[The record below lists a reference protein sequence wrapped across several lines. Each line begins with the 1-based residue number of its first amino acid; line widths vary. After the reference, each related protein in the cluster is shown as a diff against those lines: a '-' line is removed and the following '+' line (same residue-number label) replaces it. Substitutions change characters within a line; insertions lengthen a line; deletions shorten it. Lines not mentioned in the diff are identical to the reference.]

1 MIQSFLRFLSFF
13 AFVIISKF
21 SVGQLLIS
29 NQGGTATAVVTAMVG
44 GGLTVSNAT
53 INCPS
58 TAYGTFTNGA
68 STNIGIPSGIVLTTG
83 NVNALNGSGS
93 TFWSTDNPGG
103 NCNDAQLGSL
113 EPLADYD
120 CCILEFDVTPSCTT
134 LQIRFVFG
142 SEEYPE
148 WVSSGYND
156 AFGFF
161 VTGPNPSGGNYNN
174 TNVATLPNNTT
185 IVSIDNV
192 NANVNSAYYVNN
204 STGTSIVLDAFTT
217 VLTRNVTV
225 TPCQTYHFKLAIADA
240 GDGIFDSGVFIDF
253 LDCLNSVSATT
264 STTPAGCAGNDG
276 TATATVTGGY
286 PPYTYS
292 WNTTPAQITATA
304 TGLAPGTYTV
314 TIDDAGACTNPITQT
329 VTVANGSSSTN
340 PTFTQVA
347 PICSGGTFTL
357 PTTSNNGII
366 GTWSP
371 AINNTTTTTYTFT
384 PNAGQCATTTT
395 MSVTVNPNITPTF
408 TQVAQICSGG
418 SFTLPTTSTNSITGT
433 WSPAINNTATTTYTF
448 TPTAG
453 QCANNQTMSVTVGP
467 PSTPTFT
474 QVGPYC
480 SGASIPALPTTSIEG
495 FSGTWSPAI
504 NNTATSTYTFTPTA
518 GQCANNQTMT
528 VTINSQITPVFNQ
541 VAPICSG
548 SSFTLP
554 TSSTNGISGTW
565 SPAINNTTTTT
576 YTFTPASG
584 QCATQTTMTVNVSTP
599 ITPTFTQWGPYCQND
614 IIIQVILP
622 ETSNEGITGTWNP
635 AMVSTSNAGNIV
647 HTFTPN
653 SGQCAN
659 NQTMTVVINPSITPV
674 FTQIAPICV
683 GDNLTLPTTSTNSIS
698 GTWTPAVNNTT
709 TTYTFTPD
717 AGQCAI
723 NQTMTINVGL
733 QATPTFSSIGPF
745 CEGDSFSLPT
755 LSNEGFSG
763 TWSPAINNTATTT
776 YTYTPAVGQC
786 ATAATLGV
794 TINPIPTISINEA
807 PSICV
812 GQSSNLTTTA
822 SPSGGTYL
830 WQPNNETTNQIAVSP
845 ITTTNYSVVYTLNE
859 CPSQPATTLVTVN
872 PNIPVDAGPNI
883 SICQGEQ
890 ITLSATGTP
899 TNSWSGGISDGIP
912 FIPTQST
919 VYYVTGTSAN
929 GCVTTDSIVVT
940 VNANP
945 IISAGDPQTVCI
957 GQQITLQG
965 SGAGTSGNYT
975 WNNGVLDGQP
985 FTVNGTM
992 IYTVTGTDI
1001 NGCVGTAT
1009 VQITGLSNPIAE
1021 FTATPTN
1028 GETPLIVDFNN
1039 ISQNANEFDWNFG
1052 NGQTAS
1058 SIGLIP
1064 QQTTYSV
1071 LGVYTV
1077 WLIASNGICF
1087 DSTSAI
1093 ITATSN
1099 PWIFVP
1105 NVFSPNVDN
1114 ANETWMVQTKNMSTI
1129 DLIILNRWGNV
1140 MAKIEDLNGGWD
1152 GKTPSGTDASDG
1164 TYFYKYTAKALNGEE
1179 FSGHGFLTLVR

>member
-1 MIQSFLRFLSFF
+1 
-13 AFVIISKF
+13 
-21 SVGQLLIS
+21 
-29 NQGGTATAVVTAMVG
+29 
-44 GGLTVSNAT
+44 
-53 INCPS
+53 
-58 TAYGTFTNGA
+58 
-68 STNIGIPSGIVLTTG
+68 
-83 NVNALNGSGS
+83 
-93 TFWSTDNPGG
+93 
-103 NCNDAQLGSL
+103 
-113 EPLADYD
+113 
-120 CCILEFDVTPSCTT
+120 
-134 LQIRFVFG
+134 
-142 SEEYPE
+142 
-148 WVSSGYND
+148 
-156 AFGFF
+156 
-161 VTGPNPSGGNYNN
+161 
-174 TNVATLPNNTT
+174 
-185 IVSIDNV
+185 
-192 NANVNSAYYVNN
+192 
-204 STGTSIVLDAFTT
+204 
-217 VLTRNVTV
+217 
-225 TPCQTYHFKLAIADA
+225 
-240 GDGIFDSGVFIDF
+240 
-253 LDCLNSVSATT
+253 
-264 STTPAGCAGNDG
+264 
-276 TATATVTGGY
+276 
-286 PPYTYS
+286 
-292 WNTTPAQITATA
+292 
-304 TGLAPGTYTV
+304 
-314 TIDDAGACTNPITQT
+314 
-329 VTVANGSSSTN
+329 
-340 PTFTQVA
+340 
-347 PICSGGTFTL
+347 
-357 PTTSNNGII
+357 
-366 GTWSP
+366 
-371 AINNTTTTTYTFT
+371 
-384 PNAGQCATTTT
+384 
-395 MSVTVNPNITPTF
+395 
-408 TQVAQICSGG
+408 
-418 SFTLPTTSTNSITGT
+418 
-433 WSPAINNTATTTYTF
+433 
-448 TPTAG
+448 
-453 QCANNQTMSVTVGP
+453 
-467 PSTPTFT
+467 
-474 QVGPYC
+474 
-480 SGASIPALPTTSIEG
+480 
-495 FSGTWSPAI
+495 
-504 NNTATSTYTFTPTA
+504 
-518 GQCANNQTMT
+518 MT

-698 GTWTPAVNNTT
+698 GTWTPAVNNTTT

-975 WNNGVLDGQP
+975 WNNGVLNGQP

-1028 GETPLIVDFNN
+1028 GETPMIVDFNN
-1039 ISQNANEFDWNFG
+1039 ISQNASEFDWNFG